1 MNGEIYNFRELRTE
15 LEAIGVVFQ
24 SRSDTEVLA
33 NALSKWGAGAL
44 RRVVGIYAFVALDL
58 QRRDFVAGRDPIGVK
73 PLYVIQSGDQYLFS
87 SEIAPLLQACP
98 EGDVLLLPPGHI
110 LSKSGCFSLQ
120 PHTAARA
127 VSIPPS
133 PARLDRLLRA
143 AVRSRVPADVPMA
156 LLFSGGIDSTLIAHY
171 AREVVPDAPAY
182 FLRTP
187 GAPDWPF
194 AACYAEATGLD
205 FGSCG

>member
-33 NALSKWGAGAL
+33 NALSKRGAGAL

-87 SEIAPLLQACP
+87 SEIAPLLQACSARP
-98 EGDVLLLPPGHI
+98 HSLEIGVLLPAAAYGRTRGVNP
-110 LSKSGCFSLQ
+110 
-120 PHTAARA
+120 AVARA
-127 VSIPPS
+127 
-133 PARLDRLLRA
+133 A
-143 AVRSRVPADVPMA
+143 
-156 LLFSGGIDSTLIAHY
+156 
-171 AREVVPDAPAY
+171 
-182 FLRTP
+182 
-187 GAPDWPF
+187 
-194 AACYAEATGLD
+194 
-205 FGSCG
+205 